1 MWELL
6 NIKSWSWDFVLNLS
20 ESDFPVKTVSQLT
33 EFLSMNKNRN
43 FVKSHG
49 REVQRFIQKQGL
61 DKTFV
66 ECETRMWRIGDRS
79 LPHGIQVCT
88 YLRYKCI
95 SLFTMCIFDEN

>member
-6 NIKSWSWDFVLNLS
+6 NFSNWHWDFVLNLS

-66 ECETRMWRIGDRS
+66 ECETRMWRIGDRI
-79 LPHGIQVCT
+79 LPYGIQVIAYVT
-88 YLRYKCI
+88 STF
-95 SLFTMCIFDEN
+95 SL